1 MNKRQAK
8 KAFKKKYGCTPN
20 QAAYLFKILPEFDG
34 IDISK
39 GVGEAISKIIKAF
52 TEAIP
57 HISIAV
63 TEFMKV
69 MYGEEDKT

>member
-8 KAFKKKYGCTPN
+8 KAFKKKYGCSPN
-20 QAAYLFKILPEFDG
+20 QAAYIFNILPEFDWCETAKDVG
-34 IDISK
+34 ESISK
-39 GVGEAISKIIKAF
+39 LIKAF